1 MSREKKS
8 NVDDLAK
15 LRKILDNSSDPNIK
29 TMISADEKALDSIRR
44 RLAGDTVKTKAQ
56 SDSFFRTFDSLEPKV
71 SVHAKSAVTPRPII
85 TLPTFEPSTT
95 LPTFEPSTTLP
106 EFELVSPSTSARSI
120 PSQAFLFTAEELY
133 EVEKVDV
140 LFPEFLEVTPK
151 ETLKKPLETEMTI
164 QHDETPAYDSNLP
177 EWQPVEEIQ
186 LAEPSKSHVKSA
198 VDHIPEFQRVDT
210 PVIPKKDEKAVE
222 WEPFPAKE
230 ETIEAPVEFTAVE
243 SPEPQL
249 QKISKKQERD
259 EKKTQKKKEKEA
271 KRLKKIELK
280 QLKRE
285 KQDQEQK
292 AKRIVTEQQDVQ
304 QTQGE
309 IASKSEPIMKVESP
323 QIKVDLI
330 AFKGI
335 ESIDDTIAEQLYKN
349 GYFSI
354 ENLKDAT
361 VDDLVQ
367 IRGIERKLAK
377 QIKKEIE
384 QKTTI
389 PEELEFVPIKQKRG
403 AKKPKEEPEDT
414 AEWESYPVEKILKKP
429 SPRSAC
435 TYEEYTLYK
444 QETGKH
450 RGEKTTIH
458 FFSKEQSDMGDPA
471 QLPDGY
477 QIAIN
482 KKTGIPYLKKKK

>member
-8 NVDDLAK
+8 KVDDLVK

-29 TMISADEKALDSIRR
+29 TMISADEKALDSVRR
-44 RLAGDTVKTKAQ
+44 RLAGDTLKTKPQ

-71 SVHAKSAVTPRPII
+71 SVHAKIAVSPRPI
-85 TLPTFEPSTT
+85 TT
-95 LPTFEPSTTLP
+95 LPTFEPSRTIP
-106 EFELVSPSTSARSI
+106 EFELVSSSTPARSI
-120 PSQAFLFTAEELY
+120 PSQEFLFTAEELY

-140 LFPEFLEVTPK
+140 ILPEFLEVTPK
-151 ETLKKPLETEMTI
+151 EVLQKSLETEMITE
-164 QHDETPAYDSNLP
+164 HDETPAHGSNLP
-177 EWQPVEEIQ
+177 EWQPVEETQ
-186 LAEPSKSHVKSA
+186 PAEPPMSHAKSA
-198 VDHIPEFQRVDT
+198 VDHIPEFERVDIPVT
-210 PVIPKKDEKAVE
+210 PEKVEEAVE
-222 WEPFPAKE
+222 WEPLPAKE
-230 ETIEAPVEFTAVE
+230 EPIEAPVEFTAVE

-249 QKISKKQERD
+249 QKLSKKQER
-259 EKKTQKKKEKEA
+259 EAKKTQKKKEKEA
-271 KRLKKIELK
+271 KRLKKLELK
-280 QLKRE
+280 KLKRE
-285 KQDQEQK
+285 KRDKERE
-292 AKRIVTEQQDVQ
+292 AKRIVKEQQKVQ
-304 QTQGE
+304 QTPE
-309 IASKSEPIMKVESP
+309 EKPSNSEPIIKVESP

-335 ESIDDTIAEQLYKN
+335 ESIDDNIAELLYTN

-367 IRGIERKLAK
+367 IRGIKRKLAK

-389 PEELEFVPIKQKRG
+389 PKELEFIPIKQKRG

-414 AEWESYPVEKILKKP
+414 AEWESYPAEEISKKP
-429 SPRSAC
+429 SLRPVC
-435 TYEEYTLYK
+435 TYQEYTLYK
-444 QETGKH
+444 RETGKH
-450 RGEKTTIH
+450 SGKKTTIH
-458 FFSKEQSDMGDPA
+458 FFSREKPDLGHPA

-477 QIAIN
+477 QIAVN

>member
-8 NVDDLAK
+8 KVDDLVK

-29 TMISADEKALDSIRR
+29 TMISADEKALDSVRR
-44 RLAGDTVKTKAQ
+44 RLAGDTLKTKPK
-56 SDSFFRTFDSLEPKV
+56 SDSFFRTVYSLEPKV
-71 SVHAKSAVTPRPII
+71 TVHAKIAVSPRLITP
-85 TLPTFEPSTT
+85 LPKFK
-95 LPTFEPSTTLP
+95 PSTTLP
-106 EFELVSPSTSARSI
+106 EFELVTPSIPARSI
-120 PSQAFLFTAEELY
+120 PSQDLSFTAEELY
-133 EVEKVDV
+133 EVEKIDV
-140 LFPEFLEVTPK
+140 IFPEFLEVTPK
-151 ETLKKPLETEMTI
+151 EAQQKPLETEMTI
-164 QHDETPAYDSNLP
+164 KHDETLAHDSRLP
-177 EWQPVEEIQ
+177 EWQPVEETQ
-186 LAEPSKSHVKSA
+186 PAEPPVSHAKSA
-198 VDHIPEFQRVDT
+198 VDHIPEFERIDI
-210 PVIPKKDEKAVE
+210 PVAPKKVEKAVE

-230 ETIEAPVEFTAVE
+230 EPIEVPVEFTSVE

-249 QKISKKQERD
+249 PKLSKKQERD
-259 EKKTQKKKEKEA
+259 LKKIQKKKEKEA
-271 KRLKKIELK
+271 KRLKKLELK
-280 QLKRE
+280 KLKRE
-285 KQDQEQK
+285 TRDKEREV
-292 AKRIVTEQQDVQ
+292 KRIVTEQQDIQ
-304 QTQGE
+304 QTPE
-309 IASKSEPIMKVESP
+309 EKPSRLEPIMKVESP

-335 ESIDDTIAEQLYKN
+335 ESIDDKIAELLYTN

-367 IRGIERKLAK
+367 IRGIKRTLAK

-384 QKTTI
+384 QKTTF

-403 AKKPKEEPEDT
+403 GKKPKEEPEDT

-429 SPRSAC
+429 PLRSAY

-444 QETGKH
+444 RETGKYN
-450 RGEKTTIH
+450 GKKTTIH
-458 FFSKEQSDMGDPA
+458 FFSREKPDMGDPA

-477 QIAIN
+477 QIAVN

>member
-8 NVDDLAK
+8 KVDDLVK

-29 TMISADEKALDSIRR
+29 TMISADEKALDSVRR
-44 RLAGDTVKTKAQ
+44 RLTGDTLKTKQQ
-56 SDSFFRTFDSLEPKV
+56 SDSFFRTFDSLKPKV
-71 SVHAKSAVTPRPII
+71 TVHTKIAVSPRFITP
-85 TLPTFEPSTT
+85 LPKFEPSI
-95 LPTFEPSTTLP
+95 TLP
-106 EFELVSPSTSARSI
+106 EFELVSPSTPARSI
-120 PSQAFLFTAEELY
+120 PSQEFLFTAEELY

-140 LFPEFLEVTPK
+140 IFPEFLEVTPK
-151 ETLKKPLETEMTI
+151 EALQKPLETEMTI
-164 QHDETPAYDSNLP
+164 KHDETPADDSNLP
-177 EWQPVEEIQ
+177 EWQPVEETQ
-186 LAEPSKSHVKSA
+186 PAEPPISHAKAA
-198 VDHIPEFQRVDT
+198 VDHIPEFERIDISVT
-210 PVIPKKDEKAVE
+210 HKKVEKAVE
-222 WEPFPAKE
+222 WEPFPSKE
-230 ETIEAPVEFTAVE
+230 EPFEAPVEFTAVE

-249 QKISKKQERD
+249 PKLSKKQERD
-259 EKKTQKKKEKEA
+259 LKKLQKKKEKEA
-271 KRLKKIELK
+271 KRLKKLELK
-280 QLKRE
+280 KLKIETRDKERE
-285 KQDQEQK
+285 AKQ
-292 AKRIVTEQQDVQ
+292 IVTEQQDIQ
-304 QTQGE
+304 QTPE
-309 IASKSEPIMKVESP
+309 EKPSNSESIIKIVSP
-323 QIKVDLI
+323 PIKVDFI

-335 ESIDDTIAEQLYKN
+335 ESIDDKIAELLYTN

-367 IRGIERKLAK
+367 IRGIKRTLAK

-403 AKKPKEEPEDT
+403 AKKPKEEPVDT

-429 SPRSAC
+429 SLRFAC

-444 QETGKH
+444 RETGKH
-450 RGEKTTIH
+450 SGKKTTIH
-458 FFSKEQSDMGDPA
+458 FFSREKPDMGDPA

-477 QIAIN
+477 QIAVN

>member
-8 NVDDLAK
+8 KVDDLVK

-29 TMISADEKALDSIRR
+29 TMISADEKALDSVRR
-44 RLAGDTVKTKAQ
+44 RLAGDTLKTKPQ

-71 SVHAKSAVTPRPII
+71 TVHAKSVVSPRLIAP
-85 TLPTFEPSTT
+85 LPKS
-95 LPTFEPSTTLP
+95 EPSTTLP
-106 EFELVSPSTSARSI
+106 EFELVSPSTPARSI
-120 PSQAFLFTAEELY
+120 PSQELSFTAEELY

-140 LFPEFLEVTPK
+140 SLPEFLEVTPK
-151 ETLKKPLETEMTI
+151 EVLQKSLETEMITE
-164 QHDETPAYDSNLP
+164 HDETPAHDSNLP
-177 EWQPVEEIQ
+177 EWQPVEEKQ
-186 LAEPSKSHVKSA
+186 PAEPPMSHAKSA
-198 VDHIPEFQRVDT
+198 VDHIPEFERVDIPVT
-210 PVIPKKDEKAVE
+210 PEKVEKAVE
-222 WEPFPAKE
+222 WEPFPEKE

-249 QKISKKQERD
+249 QKLSKKQER
-259 EKKTQKKKEKEA
+259 EAKKTQKKKEKEA
-271 KRLKKIELK
+271 KRLKKLELK
-280 QLKRE
+280 KLKIEKRDKERE
-285 KQDQEQK
+285 
-292 AKRIVTEQQDVQ
+292 AKRIVKEQQKVQ
-304 QTQGE
+304 QTPGE
-309 IASKSEPIMKVESP
+309 KPSNSEPIIKVESP

-335 ESIDDTIAEQLYKN
+335 ESIDDNIAELLYTN

-367 IRGIERKLAK
+367 IRGIKRKLAT

-389 PEELEFVPIKQKRG
+389 PEELEFIPIKQKRG

-414 AEWESYPVEKILKKP
+414 AEWESYPAEEKSKKP
-429 SPRSAC
+429 SLSPTC
-435 TYEEYTLYK
+435 TYQEYTLYK
-444 QETGKH
+444 RETGKH
-450 RGEKTTIH
+450 SGKKTTIH
-458 FFSKEQSDMGDPA
+458 FFSREKPDLGHPA

-477 QIAIN
+477 QIAVN